1 MLHILSSEDD
11 PMVRTMLSGLL
22 SGEGHE
28 VEFAANSDA
37 LFKLLP
43 KRVWDLVI
51 LDVNV
56 PGMNGY
62 QIAQEICARY
72 GEKRPKMLL
81 FTGRDTQAEK
91 AQVVLSEVDAV
102 LEKGTPL
109 PMLVETINRLTGL
122 SGAPRPA
129 SAPIE
134 TKAGTGPAAASAV
147 VIGGETAVSRDEIE
161 RLKMRIGTTLNEN
174 ASVSQRIEAVQ
185 KRVADLEKLLRGLQ
199 KETSEIRTRTERL
212 AVMTGIVGAAV
223 GLALI
228 LTKR

>member
-1 MLHILSSEDD
+1 
-11 PMVRTMLSGLL
+11 MVRTMLSGLL
-22 SGEGHE
+22 TGEGHE
-28 VEFAANSDA
+28 VEFAANSDS

-109 PMLVETINRLTGL
+109 PMLIETINRLTGL
-122 SGAPRPA
+122 S
-129 SAPIE
+129 SAPPPP
-134 TKAGTGPAAASAV
+134 APAASV
-147 VIGGETAVSRDEIE
+147 VIAGEPAVARDEIA
-161 RLKMRIGTTLNEN
+161 RLKMRIGATLNES
-174 ASVSQRIEAVQ
+174 ASVSQRIEVVQ
-185 KRVADLEKLLRGLQ
+185 KRLVDIEKLLRVLQ
-199 KETSEIRTRTERL
+199 KDTADMRTRTSRL
-212 AVMTGIVGAAV
+212 AVMIGIVGV
-223 GLALI
+223 SIGLALFFM
-228 LTKR
+228 KR